1 MLNKHVILT
10 TAGILGLLTITGLA
24 NAQTSKGMA
33 FNLGAELSVLNKP
46 SIKDFEGEA
55 KGFKKNKLGTNFF
68 LGARFDGNFGA
79 ELGFGFITKTKESGN
94 DGVTATHKV
103 RNMYIDALGYYPVTS
118 SVDLIG
124 TVGVG
129 RFKSK
134 LESPEPEDAAFINS
148 ANKAKVGLRVGL
160 GAQYNFC
167 SNLSGRAMLRYQKG
181 NKKFLKSNTSV
192 SVGGIYTF

>member
-1 MLNKHVILT
+1 MLNKHIILT
-10 TAGILGLLTITGLA
+10 TTALLGLLTATGLV
-24 NAQTSKGMA
+24 NAQTNKGMG
-33 FNLGAELSVLNKP
+33 FNLGAELSVINKP
-46 SIKDFEGEA
+46 SINKDIEA
-55 KGFKKNKLGTNFF
+55 EGFKKNKIGMNFF
-68 LGARFDGNFGA
+68 LGSRFDENFGV
-79 ELGFGFITKTKESGN
+79 ELGYGFITKTKEFGD
-94 DGVTATHKV
+94 DGVIATHKV
-103 RNMYIDALGYYPVTS
+103 RNMYIDALGYVPVAS

-181 NKKFLKSNTSV
+181 NKNFFKSNTSV
-192 SVGGIYTF
+192 SVGGVYTF